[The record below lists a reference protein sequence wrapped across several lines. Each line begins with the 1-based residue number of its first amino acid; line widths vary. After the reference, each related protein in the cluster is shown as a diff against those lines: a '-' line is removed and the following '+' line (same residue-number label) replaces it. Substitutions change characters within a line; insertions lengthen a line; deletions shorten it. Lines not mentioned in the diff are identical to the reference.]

1 MPGKNMT
8 RNFLLILFLITVI
21 PFNVYGQNSPF
32 DEGTTVTDVEANDGP
47 FSVDSDEAAAAAEF
61 EIDGSWVNVRSGPGM
76 DNSVLD
82 TLPRGSK
89 GTKIGEHGSWTQ
101 IKFDNGLTGW
111 VYSELI
117 AETEPSTAVT
127 TSPRPRSRPENNDQA
142 QTYVDKQIARWEK
155 HLGGEDDLLDYSR
168 FWWWWRL
175 SRAQRNFK
183 KGNYERA
190 LELARKANGNQLE
203 SAFMQAKCLAKLG
216 KTQEAERILKILEKH
231 FEDIVMTRQL
241 NKIAEPYIDEPIVF
255 KFGGFDDIDTY
266 QQKKDSGN
274 RVGLNSDEYYERFVD
289 INTWEWRSD
298 DAYREFQQIGGID
311 CSGFVQM
318 VQKEAYEK
326 TGVDYPIDKGRTS
339 TRGLWSEKY
348 TNEINPGVK
357 PPPPPDIRPG
367 DMILLDYGHN
377 RYGHSMIYKGRDSQG
392 NIIVLQMGDTAQQA
406 ILPAHKYQ
414 YYKGTYRMK
423 GMDKVR
429 EQLTA

>member
-1 MPGKNMT
+1 MPGKNAIK
-8 RNFLLILFLITVI
+8 NFLLILLLVITV
-21 PFNVYGQNSPF
+21 PFSVYGQNSPF
-32 DEGTTVTDVEANDGP
+32 DESTTITDVEPGESP
-47 FSVDSDEAAAAAEF
+47 FAVSSDEAVAAAKF

-76 DNSVLD
+76 GNSVLD

-89 GTKIGEHGSWTQ
+89 GTKIGQHGNWTK

-111 VYSELI
+111 VYSELL
-117 AETEPSTAVT
+117 AQVSSPEPQPSTPSENVD
-127 TSPRPRSRPENNDQA
+127 TSSRSYLD
-142 QTYVDKQIARWEK
+142 TQISRWER

-175 SRAQRNFK
+175 SRAERNFK

-216 KTQEAERILKILEKH
+216 KTQQAERILKILEKH
-231 FEDIVMTRQL
+231 FEDLVMTRQL

-255 KFGGFDDIDTY
+255 KFGGFDDIETY
-266 QQKKDSGN
+266 KQKKNSGN

-298 DAYREFQQIGGID
+298 DAYREFQKIGGID

-326 TGVDYPIDKGRTS
+326 TGVDYPINKGRTS

-377 RYGHSMIYKGRDSQG
+377 RYGHSMIYKGQDSQG

-414 YYKGTYRMK
+414 HYKGTFRMK